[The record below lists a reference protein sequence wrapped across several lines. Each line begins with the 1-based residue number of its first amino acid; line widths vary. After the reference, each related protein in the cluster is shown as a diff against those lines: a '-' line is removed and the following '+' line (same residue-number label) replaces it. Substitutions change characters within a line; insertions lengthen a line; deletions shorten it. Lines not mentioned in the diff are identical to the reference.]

1 MTGPETP
8 DPVVLR
14 APRLLDGTGAAPVLG
29 AAVLVEGGRIAYAG
43 PAAGLPE
50 GAGQVPS
57 LDFPG
62 STILPGLV
70 DAGVLGVGL
79 H

>member
-1 MTGPETP
+1 MTGPDTP

-14 APRLLDGTGAAPVLG
+14 APRLLDGTGTPPVEDAAL
-29 AAVLVEGGRIAYAG
+29 LLSGGRVAYAG

-50 GAGQVPS
+50 RAGQARA

-62 STILPGLV
+62 TTLLPGL
-70 DAGVLGVGL
+70 
-79 H
+79 

>member
-1 MTGPETP
+1 MPTAPATP

-14 APRLLDGTGAAPVLG
+14 APRLLDGTGTPPVG
-29 AAVLVEGGRIAYAG
+29 DAAVLVSGGRIAYAG

-50 GAGQVPS
+50 GAAQAPT

-62 STILPGLV
+62 AT
-70 DAGVLGVGL
+70 
-79 H
+79 